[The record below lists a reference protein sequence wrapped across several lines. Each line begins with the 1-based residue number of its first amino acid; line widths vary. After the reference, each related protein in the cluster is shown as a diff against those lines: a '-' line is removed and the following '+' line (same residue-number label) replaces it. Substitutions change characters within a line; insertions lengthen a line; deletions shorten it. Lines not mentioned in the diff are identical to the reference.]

1 MAHAFFIAKKPFI
14 GLVREIIDDIAG
26 YRRDTPMIPYGVERP
41 SAYRIERDALIALQI
56 ATESLMTTIFEM
68 AYEPS

>member
-1 MAHAFFIAKKPFI
+1 
-14 GLVREIIDDIAG
+14 
-26 YRRDTPMIPYGVERP
+26 MIPYGVARP

-56 ATESLMTTIFEM
+56 ATESIMTTIFEM